1 MPIDIMPF
9 ILIVDD
15 DVDSAMAL
23 KHIIAKEG
31 FVVAAAANL
40 AQARAEIEKRMP
52 DVILTDLMLPDGKG
66 LEIFGEEP
74 APANVQMILMTG
86 FASLETSVEALR
98 LGFKDYLTKP
108 VSLQRMK
115 NILAKIPRTGDLKD
129 EIDQLRKELR
139 NLGRFGKLW
148 GTSKPM
154 QEVYDQIAKVAPSIA
169 SVMIIG
175 ESGTGKEAVAQT
187 IHDLSTRRKN
197 PFLPINC
204 SAISPQL
211 IESELFGHER
221 GSFTGATKD
230 RKGYFEQASG
240 GTLFLDEVTEM
251 PIEMQAKL
259 LRVLETGA
267 FLPVGGNTLVQT
279 DVRIISA
286 TNRDPMEAVE
296 EGKLREDL
304 LYRLQVF
311 PLCLPP
317 LRDRKGDVDILASFF
332 LEDLCRSEKKKKTLT
347 PDAYEKMN
355 SYHWPGNVRELK
367 NALHRAYIMAD
378 DEITAECILDAC
390 PLPVGAKSKRG
401 REITAGM
408 TISEMENRLIDVT
421 LEYCSGNKEA
431 AAEMLGISVKTLYNK
446 LKARPDNPSVPG

>member
-1 MPIDIMPF
+1 MPF

-15 DVDSAMAL
+15 DVDSVMAL

-31 FVVAAAANL
+31 FVVASAANL
-40 AQARAEIEKRMP
+40 AQARAEIEKCMP

-66 LEIFGEEP
+66 LEIFGDEP
-74 APANVQMILMTG
+74 PPSNVQMILMTG
-86 FASLETSVEALR
+86 FASLETSIEALR

-108 VSLQRMK
+108 VNLQRLK
-115 NILAKIPRTGDLKD
+115 NILSRIPRTGDLKD

-148 GTSKPM
+148 GTSKAM

-187 IHDLSTRRKN
+187 IHDLSTRRKKL
-197 PFLPINC
+197 FLPINC
-204 SAISPQL
+204 SAISQHL

-221 GSFTGATKD
+221 GSFTGATKG

-296 EGKLREDL
+296 KGKLREDL

-311 PLCLPP
+311 PLRLPP
-317 LRDRKGDVDILASFF
+317 LRDRKDDIDILANFF
-332 LEDLCRSEKKKKTLT
+332 LEDLCGSEKKRKTLT

-355 SYHWPGNVRELK
+355 SHNWPGNVRELK

-378 DEITAECILDAC
+378 EEITAECLFDIC
-390 PLPVGAKSKRG
+390 PPPVGAKSKKG

-408 TISEMENRLIDVT
+408 SISEMENKLIDMT
-421 LEYCSGNKEA
+421 LEYCSGNKES
-431 AAEMLGISVKTLYNK
+431 AAEMLGVSVKTLYNK
-446 LKARPDNPSVPG
+446 LKARSDNPSVSG

>member
-1 MPIDIMPF
+1 MPS

-15 DVDSAMAL
+15 DADSVTAL

-31 FVVAAAANL
+31 FVVAEAANL
-40 AQARAEIEKRMP
+40 AQARAEIKKRMP
-52 DVILTDLMLPDGKG
+52 DAILTDLMLPDGKG

-74 APANVQMILMTG
+74 PPDNVQMILMTG
-86 FASLETSVEALR
+86 FASLETSIEALR

-108 VSLQRMK
+108 VNLQRLK
-115 NILAKIPRTGDLKD
+115 NILSRVPRTGDLKD

-139 NLGRFGKLW
+139 NLGRFGRLW
-148 GTSKPM
+148 GNSKPM

-187 IHDLSTRRKN
+187 IHDLSNRRKN

-286 TNRDPMEAVE
+286 TNRDPMVAVE

-311 PLCLPP
+311 PLRLPP
-317 LRDRKGDVDILASFF
+317 LREHKDDIDILANFF

-347 PDAYEKMN
+347 VDAYEKMN
-355 SYHWPGNVRELK
+355 SHNWPGNVRELK
-367 NALHRAYIMAD
+367 NVLHRAYIMAD
-378 DEITAECILDAC
+378 DEITAECLFDAY
-390 PLPVGAKSKRG
+390 PPPAGTKSKKDS
-401 REITAGM
+401 EIMAGM
-408 TISEMENRLIDVT
+408 SISEMENKLIDIT
-421 LEYCSGNKEA
+421 LEYCSGNKES
-431 AAEMLGISVKTLYNK
+431 AAEMLGVSVKTLYNK
-446 LKARPDNPSVPG
+446 LKARSDNPSVSG

>member
-1 MPIDIMPF
+1 MPF

>member
-1 MPIDIMPF
+1 MPF

-15 DVDSAMAL
+15 DVDSVMAL

-31 FVVAAAANL
+31 FVVASAANL
-40 AQARAEIEKRMP
+40 AQARAEIEKCMP

-66 LEIFGEEP
+66 LEIFGDEP
-74 APANVQMILMTG
+74 PPSNVQMILMTG
-86 FASLETSVEALR
+86 FASLETSIEALR

-108 VSLQRMK
+108 VNLQRLK
-115 NILAKIPRTGDLKD
+115 NILSRIPRTGDLKD

-148 GTSKPM
+148 GTSKAM

-187 IHDLSTRRKN
+187 IHDLSTRRKKL
-197 PFLPINC
+197 FLPINC
-204 SAISPQL
+204 SAISPHL

-240 GTLFLDEVTEM
+240 GTLFLDEVTDM

-296 EGKLREDL
+296 KGKLREDL

-311 PLCLPP
+311 PLRLPP
-317 LRDRKGDVDILASFF
+317 LRDRKDDIDILANFF
-332 LEDLCRSEKKKKTLT
+332 LEDLCRSEKKRKTLT

-355 SYHWPGNVRELK
+355 SHNWPGNVRELK

-378 DEITAECILDAC
+378 DEITAECLFDIC
-390 PLPVGAKSKRG
+390 PPPVGAKSKKG
-401 REITAGM
+401 RE
-408 TISEMENRLIDVT
+408 
-421 LEYCSGNKEA
+421 
-431 AAEMLGISVKTLYNK
+431 
-446 LKARPDNPSVPG
+446 

>member
-1 MPIDIMPF
+1 MPF

-15 DVDSAMAL
+15 DVDSVTAL

-52 DVILTDLMLPDGKG
+52 DAILTDLMLPDGKG

-74 APANVQMILMTG
+74 APGNVQMILMTG
-86 FASLETSVEALR
+86 FASLETSIEALR

-108 VSLQRMK
+108 VNVQRLK
-115 NILAKIPRTGDLKD
+115 NILGRIPKTGDLKD

-148 GTSKPM
+148 GTSKAM
-154 QEVYDQIAKVAPSIA
+154 QDVYDQIAKVAPSIA
-169 SVMIIG
+169 PVMIIG
-175 ESGTGKEAVAQT
+175 ESGTGKEVVAQT
-187 IHDLSTRRKN
+187 IHDLSNRRKKS
-197 PFLPINC
+197 FLPINC

-221 GSFTGATKD
+221 GSFTGAAKEH
-230 RKGYFEQASG
+230 KGYFEQASG
-240 GTLFLDEVTEM
+240 GTVFLDEVTEM

-267 FLPVGGNTLVQT
+267 FFPVGGNTLVQT

-311 PLCLPP
+311 PLRLPP
-317 LRDRKGDVDILASFF
+317 LRDRKGDIDILANFF
-332 LEDLCRSEKKKKTLT
+332 LEDLCRSEKKKKILT

-355 SYHWPGNVRELK
+355 SHIWPGNVRELK

-378 DEITAECILDAC
+378 EEITAECLLDAC
-390 PLPVGAKSKRG
+390 PPPVGPRSKKG
-401 REITAGM
+401 REISAGIS
-408 TISEMENRLIDVT
+408 ISEMENKLIDVT
-421 LEYCSGNKEA
+421 LEYCLGNKEA

-446 LKARPDNPSVPG
+446 LKARSDDSSASK

>member
-1 MPIDIMPF
+1 MPS

-15 DVDSAMAL
+15 DADSVTAL

-31 FVVAAAANL
+31 FVVAEAANL
-40 AQARAEIEKRMP
+40 EQARAEIKKRMP
-52 DVILTDLMLPDGKG
+52 DAILTDLMLPDGKG

-74 APANVQMILMTG
+74 PPGNVQMILMTG
-86 FASLETSVEALR
+86 FASLETSIEALR
-98 LGFKDYLTKP
+98 LGFKDYLIKP
-108 VSLQRMK
+108 VNLQRLK
-115 NILAKIPRTGDLKD
+115 NILSRIPRTGDLKD

-148 GTSKPM
+148 GTSKAM

-169 SVMIIG
+169 SVLIIG

-204 SAISPQL
+204 SAISTQL

-311 PLCLPP
+311 PLRLPP
-317 LRDRKGDVDILASFF
+317 LRDRKGDIDILANFF

-355 SYHWPGNVRELK
+355 SHNWPGNVRELK
-367 NALHRAYIMAD
+367 NALYRAYIMAD
-378 DEITAECILDAC
+378 DEITAECLLDTC
-390 PLPVGAKSKRG
+390 PTPVGTKSKKG

-408 TISEMENRLIDVT
+408 SVSEMENKLIDVT
-421 LEYCSGNKEA
+421 LEYCSGNKES

-446 LKARPDNPSVPG
+446 LKARSDTPSVSG